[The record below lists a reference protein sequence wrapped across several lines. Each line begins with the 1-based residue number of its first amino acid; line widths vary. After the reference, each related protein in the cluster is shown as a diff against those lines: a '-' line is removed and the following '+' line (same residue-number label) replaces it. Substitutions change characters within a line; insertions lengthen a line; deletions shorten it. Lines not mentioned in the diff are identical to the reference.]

1 MLILIMLENIS
12 SGKIRW
18 KKKYSSYINE
28 NSLFYDKEIAIY
40 KGPTLVNYKILLSNL
55 DGLINII
62 DANNGKQISSLKID
76 KLALPPIPSDKK
88 IFFLTASGKLL
99 AYK

>member
-1 MLILIMLENIS
+1 MWFYILLYN
-12 SGKIRW
+12 
-18 KKKYSSYINE
+18 
-28 NSLFYDKEIAIY
+28 KEIAIY
-40 KGPTLVNYKILLSNL
+40 KGPTLVNYKILLSSL

-76 KLALPPIPSDKK
+76 KLALSPIPADKK
-88 IFFLTASGKLL
+88 IFFITTNGRLL

>member
-1 MLILIMLENIS
+1 MFV
-12 SGKIRW
+12 
-18 KKKYSSYINE
+18 YE
-28 NSLFYDKEIAIY
+28 NSLFFDKEIAIY

-55 DGLINII
+55 DGLINIL
-62 DANNGKQISSLKID
+62 DANNGKEISSLRID
-76 KLALPPIPSDKK
+76 KLALPPIPADKK

>member
-1 MLILIMLENIS
+1 MGLLAAIDIV
-12 SGKIRW
+12 SGKLRW
-18 KKKYSSYINE
+18 KKKYPSYINE
-28 NSLFYDKEIAIY
+28 NYLFSDKEIAIY

-55 DGLINII
+55 DGIIDII
-62 DANNGKQISSLKID
+62 DASNGKQISSLKID
-76 KLALPPIPSDKK
+76 KLALSPIPADKK